1 MSQSDKDRHAY
12 RQAGLFRHDLA
23 ADPFEQFRLWFAE
36 AEATEPPEPNAM
48 TLATAS
54 RDGRPSARMV
64 LLKGVDERGFVFYT
78 NYESRK
84 GHELAENPWGALTFW
99 WPHMARQ
106 VRVEGYVEKV
116 SPAES
121 DAYFR
126 TRPRGSQIGA
136 WASPQSAVLPSRA
149 ELETRYREYEARF
162 AGRDVPRPPHWGGY
176 RLVPHTFE
184 FWQGRLNR
192 LHDRFRYRRDES
204 GAWIIERL
212 AP

>member
-1 MSQSDKDRHAY
+1 MQENGKDRDAY
-12 RQAGLFRHDLA
+12 RQRGLSRRDLA
-23 ADPFEQFRLWFAE
+23 PDPFEQFRRWFAE
-36 AEATEPPEPNAM
+36 AEEVEPPEPNAM
-48 TLATAS
+48 TLATAT

-84 GHELAENPWGALTFW
+84 GRELAENPWAALVFW

-106 VRVEGYVEKV
+106 VRVEGRVEKV
-116 SPAES
+116 SEAES

-136 WASPQSAVLPSRA
+136 WASRQSTVIASRA
-149 ELETRYREYEARF
+149 ELEARYRQYEAEF
-162 AGRDVPRPPHWGGY
+162 EGREVPRPPYWGGY
-176 RLVPHTFE
+176 RLVPEVFE

-192 LHDRFRYRRDES
+192 LHDRFRYRKQPDGS
-204 GAWIIERL
+204 WVIERL